1 MKFSDTNLDS
11 AKLIDLETFA
21 DNRGY
26 FARAFCE
33 KEFAEAGLVSRFVQ
47 CNMSGSERKG
57 TLRGLHYQ
65 VAPHEEVKL
74 VRAIR
79 GAIWDCII
87 DLRPES
93 PTYLKWQG
101 FELTQDNK
109 RMLYVPQGFAHSYL
123 TLTDDTEVFYM
134 VSAFY
139 APGAEKGIR
148 YNDPAFN
155 IEWPVPIEVI
165 SDKDAAHPDFEV
177 PA

>member
-1 MKFSDTNLDS
+1 VKFIETELRT
-11 AKLIDLETFA
+11 ATLVELEKFE

-33 KEFAEAGLVSRFVQ
+33 KEFAEQGLESRFVQ
-47 CNMSGSERKG
+47 CNMSGNERKG

-87 DLRPES
+87 DLRPDS
-93 PTYLKWQG
+93 PTYMKWAG

-109 RMLYVPQGFAHSYL
+109 RMLYVPRGFAHSYL
-123 TLTDDTEVFYM
+123 TLTDDAEVFYM

-148 YNDPAFN
+148 YDDPAFN
-155 IEWPVPIEVI
+155 IQWPVEIEVI
-165 SDKDAAHPDFEV
+165 SEKDASHPDFEV
-177 PA
+177 A